1 MTNTI
6 GDLLAVDTAG
16 GYDLCLSLRINF
28 STELLCH
35 MIRKFFH
42 GSTHFVVNHRLSVM
56 CDENHMI
63 GKTVNTMLSP
73 VVPVFL
79 YFVPFGL
86 C

>member
-1 MTNTI
+1 
-6 GDLLAVDTAG
+6 
-16 GYDLCLSLRINF
+16 
-28 STELLCH
+28 

-79 YFVPFGL
+79 DLILLVFVNTIL
-86 C
+86 ICSHNSTSLVSK